1 MRSFDGTI
9 TRVPAQ
15 PVPEVTEEK
24 IDRLKALA
32 EHPDKLVREP
42 AEKILRWIR
51 EAGL

>member
-1 MRSFDGTI
+1 MFSGTV

-24 IDRLKALA
+24 IDRLEALA
-32 EHPDKLVREP
+32 EHPDKLV
-42 AEKILRWIR
+42 AEQAERILQWIR